1 MRFVP
6 HSLLGGALAVA
17 VASAAFAQ
25 GAAPARPASA
35 PASAPVTAA
44 SRVVPTRNAAV
55 MAAENAKEPGVQ
67 RPEERVI
74 PQISV
79 PLKPRN
85 SGAAAA
91 ATASAPVGSV
101 PGAVNDM
108 AARCM
113 AASDAADKAACQ
125 RRPAASE
132 PVEPKR

>member
-1 MRFVP
+1 MRFV
-6 HSLLGGALAVA
+6 HGFILGGIVA
-17 VASAAFAQ
+17 AGVAGAANAQSTVPAASAA
-25 GAAPARPASA
+25 SA
-35 PASAPVTAA
+35 PTPAGAA
-44 SRVVPTRNAAV
+44 SRAMPARNPAIT
-55 MAAENAKEPGVQ
+55 AAENAKEPGVQ

-108 AARCM
+108 AARCK

>member
-25 GAAPARPASA
+25 GAAPAR